1 MTKIYLTLGQSSH
14 TVSSN
19 IWKRPGPKDCVLIS
33 LRQLHLRVPE
43 AGLATGLFLTNWNK
57 KQDGWLAPAYFSLDY
72 KQFDQIL
79 QTVKN
84 DTTGLNLVI
93 KVFYKHQFHHW
104 SLYFKQI
111 SRFSINFFFVSQY
124 RKTSMGNLCY
134 RKIIL
139 VSKNFK
145 DKKGITIFGRI
156 FFVSQYRKP
165 SMGTLCVTEKLF
177 WYRKIS
183 RIRRVSQFS
192 VEYFLSPSTENL
204 RWETFA
210 LQENYSG
217 IEKFQG

>member
-1 MTKIYLTLGQSSH
+1 M
-14 TVSSN
+14 
-19 IWKRPGPKDCVLIS
+19 DCVLIS

-79 QTVKN
+79 QIVKN
-84 DTTGLNLVI
+84 DTTGLNLVF

-111 SRFSINFFFVSQY
+111 SRFSIKFFFVSQY

-156 FFVSQYRKP
+156 IFCLPVPKTFDGNPLRYRKIILVSKNFKDKKGITIFGRIFFVSQYRKP
-165 SMGTLCVTEKLF
+165 SMGNLCVTGKLF

-183 RIRRVSQFS
+183 
-192 VEYFLSPSTENL
+192 
-204 RWETFA
+204 
-210 LQENYSG
+210 
-217 IEKFQG
+217 KFQR